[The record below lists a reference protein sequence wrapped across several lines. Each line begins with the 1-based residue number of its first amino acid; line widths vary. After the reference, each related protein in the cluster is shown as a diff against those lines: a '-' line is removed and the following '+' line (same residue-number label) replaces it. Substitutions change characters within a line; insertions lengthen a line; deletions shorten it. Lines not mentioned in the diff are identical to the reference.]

1 MATIGRHANP
11 IEETLRPCRI
21 CRRWFRPDPRVGA
34 RQRACSNPSCQK
46 ARHQQAQARWCARN
60 PDYFIARRIDAR
72 SLSNQP
78 PEPLRLRPPL
88 SRLPWDLA
96 LARASSPTRSRSE
109 APETSPEE
117 KILLET
123 LPELASYVRALKE
136 RSAGRGTV
144 ALRRLLT
151 MVNDYPREPL
161 RQALE
166 EAAQYGLYDL
176 DRVETVILRKL
187 GREYFQIRLDY
198 GDEHDGRNSATAG
211 ESAPEKDGHDS

>member
-1 MATIGRHANP
+1 VATNRYSVPVEMIGRRVEVRESKDA
-11 IEETLRPCRI
+11 IETYDGPRLIATHPRIAEPTGRHFTLPEHHRPRG
-21 CRRWFRPDPRVGA
+21 RGVKP
-34 RQRACSNPSCQK
+34 
-46 ARHQQAQARWCARN
+46 
-60 PDYFIARRIDAR
+60 
-72 SLSNQP
+72 
-78 PEPLRLRPPL
+78 
-88 SRLPWDLA
+88 
-96 LARASSPTRSRSE
+96 
-109 APETSPEE
+109 PETSPEE

-123 LPELASYVRALKE
+123 LPELAGYVRALKE

-144 ALRRLLT
+144 ALRRLLA

-211 ESAPEKDGHDS
+211 ESTPEKDGDDS